1 MREKMKKKRNK
12 ESQNEI
18 EIETR
23 RRINEILH
31 KIKENEKDEEAW
43 RTSIKWRKLT
53 EL

>member
-1 MREKMKKKRNK
+1 MKNRVRRKTQKTMREKMKKKRNK

-31 KIKENEKDEEAW
+31 KIKENEKDEEA
-43 RTSIKWRKLT
+43 
-53 EL
+53 